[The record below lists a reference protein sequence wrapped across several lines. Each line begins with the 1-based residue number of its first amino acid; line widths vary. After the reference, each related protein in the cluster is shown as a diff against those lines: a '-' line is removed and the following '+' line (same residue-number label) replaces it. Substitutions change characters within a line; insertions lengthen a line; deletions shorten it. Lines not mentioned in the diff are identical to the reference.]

1 MTADQLEQIKRI
13 LEPAIREAVREV
25 LGDEFRPFV
34 ERIACLEKEVAFLK
48 ESRGKLFGI
57 WTLIVFIASI
67 MGKAVW
73 DFVITK
79 LGHKP

>member
-25 LGDEFRPFV
+25 LEDEFRPFV
-34 ERIACLEKEVAFLK
+34 ERIAALERDVAHLK

-57 WTLIVFIASI
+57 WTFIVFVVSI
-67 MGKAVW
+67 IGKAAW
-73 DFVITK
+73 DFLSAK
-79 LGHKP
+79 LQHRP